1 MNFSQIPFLA
11 VFALPIFSKKR
22 PHIIVII
29 VDDLGERINSKQR
42 SKLKYTIETKKKTK
56 LKGNT
61 FQVGLMYL
69 GTTPTLW
76 RQELGTTPSMIFL
89 TSTSPLL
96 INCCWCQHWCHLC
109 AGCCA
114 GHYDCFADKEW
125 SWRGTMST
133 QNALLQGLRF
143 WLDDMLG
150 PWAGEHPFL
159 VSVNNIV
166 QATSRKREGWDTAVH
181 GHFIAKNNKS
191 LRQRGAIERFQPTG
205 LSTKFPLLPEIL
217 KV

>member
-61 FQVGLMYL
+61 FQVGLMCL

-89 TSTSPLL
+89 TSASPLL

-125 SWRGTMST
+125 SWRGTTST

-159 VSVNNIV
+159 VVSL
-166 QATSRKREGWDTAVH
+166 QEGISWSAP
-181 GHFIAKNNKS
+181 AP
-191 LRQRGAIERFQPTG
+191 QPTPSWR
-205 LSTKFPLLPEIL
+205 L
-217 KV
+217 